1 MSEFYEMI
9 RPMLPVYIGGLTVY
23 LVLVI
28 YCILS
33 IVRNP
38 KFDVKKKVIW
48 TLIVVLVQIIGPIAY
63 LAVGRKKY

>member
-38 KFDVKKKVIW
+38 KFDVKKKVHNLVIQSYSSRDESNK
-48 TLIVVLVQIIGPIAY
+48 LID
-63 LAVGRKKY
+63 

>member
-1 MSEFYEMI
+1 MNEFYEMI

-33 IVRNP
+33 IVRNS

-48 TLIVVLVQIIGPIAY
+48 TFVVVLVQIIGPIAY

>member
-1 MSEFYEMI
+1 
-9 RPMLPVYIGGLTVY
+9 MLPVYIGRFTVY

-38 KFDVKKKVIW
+38 KFDAKKKVIW
-48 TLIVVLVQIIGPIAY
+48 TLVVVLVQIIGPSNDCQT
-63 LAVGRKKY
+63 KKRRAFMA